1 MGAGRDQSGKWHP
14 YEDFRWSPEFAA
26 FLAAVDRQ
34 GGSAVDL
41 ILNGD
46 TFELLQS
53 TDGNC
58 AGAAAGLGCTE
69 GESLARL
76 ERVLRAHEA
85 DVKALGQ
92 FARRGSNRV
101 VFVPGGWYGGS
112 SGGGGGGSSDGG
124 FSGGGGSSGGGG
136 ASGSW

>member
-1 MGAGRDQSGKWHP
+1 MGPGRDQSGKWHP

-34 GGSAVDL
+34 NGSAVDL

-58 AGAAAGLGCTE
+58 AGAAAGLGCISCT
-69 GESLARL
+69 GIRSCRT
-76 ERVLRAHEA
+76 
-85 DVKALGQ
+85 
-92 FARRGSNRV
+92 ARR
-101 VFVPGGWYGGS
+101 P
-112 SGGGGGGSSDGG
+112 
-124 FSGGGGSSGGGG
+124 
-136 ASGSW
+136 APT